1 MHIQQ
6 ITMLG
11 HKDHGKSTLIGSLLM
26 STGSAT
32 EERIADAK
40 NTSKKLGKQ
49 FEPAFILDAFSEER
63 EGGLTIDTAR
73 AQIKY
78 MGKAFE
84 LIDVPGHEELIKNML
99 SGASYA
105 NTAVLVVSAAKDE
118 GIKPQTKRHLFLA
131 KMLGIRHFIVA
142 VNKMD
147 TVGYSQND
155 YEMIKNDIAAYLDD
169 IGVHSQSVNFVPISA
184 YKSEN
189 IVSKSENMHWYR
201 GKPLMELLFTCHTK
215 SSTGKMPLRAI
226 IQGTLETEN
235 GTAYT
240 AKVLSGTIEIGSS
253 IRILPINK
261 KATVKRLYV
270 KGREAR
276 SAKAEENIAINIS
289 QDMGNMRGEVI
300 SNTNMTKSAN
310 AISTMLFFVKPVNG
324 SVELRFNGNGTKA
337 RISLDKIIDTVTGK
351 PKNTQKPKA
360 LDAAECIIRL
370 EKKIAVEEFSS
381 FRDLGRFV
389 VYSAGKF
396 AGIGVVEKV
405 LG

>member
-32 EERIADAK
+32 DERIADAK
-40 NTSKKLGKQ
+40 STSKKLGRQ

-78 MGKAFE
+78 RGKAFE
-84 LIDVPGHEELIKNML
+84 LIDVPGHDELIKNML

-105 NTAVLVVSAAKDE
+105 TTAVLVVSAAKDE

-131 KMLGIRHFIVA
+131 KMLGIRHFVVA

-155 YEMIKNDIAAYLDD
+155 YEMIKNDIAAYLDG

-189 IVSKSENMHWYR
+189 IISKSGNMHWYR
-201 GKPLMELLFTCHTK
+201 GKPLMELLLTCHTK
-215 SSTGKMPLRAI
+215 NFTGKMPLRAI
-226 IQGTLETEN
+226 IQGTLETES

-240 AKVLSGTIEIGSS
+240 AKVLSGTIEAGSS
-253 IRILPINK
+253 IRILPLNK

-276 SAKAEENIAINIS
+276 SAKAEENIAINVS
-289 QDMGNMRGEVI
+289 QDMGNMRGAVI
-300 SNTNMTKSAN
+300 SSTNMTKSAN
-310 AISTMLFFVKPVNG
+310 AISTMLFFVKPVGG
-324 SVELRFNGNGTKA
+324 SAELRFNGNSTKA
-337 RISLDKIIDTVTGK
+337 KISLDKVIDTVTGK

-370 EKKIAVEEFSS
+370 EKKVAVEEFSS

-389 VYSAGKF
+389 VYSSGKF

>member
-169 IGVHSQSVNFVPISA
+169 IGVHSQSVNFVPISCDMFIA
-184 YKSEN
+184 
-189 IVSKSENMHWYR
+189 M
-201 GKPLMELLFTCHTK
+201 F
-215 SSTGKMPLRAI
+215 SSALALRA
-226 IQGTLETEN
+226 
-235 GTAYT
+235 
-240 AKVLSGTIEIGSS
+240 S
-253 IRILPINK
+253 LPF
-261 KATVKRLYV
+261 T
-270 KGREAR
+270 
-276 SAKAEENIAINIS
+276 
-289 QDMGNMRGEVI
+289 
-300 SNTNMTKSAN
+300 
-310 AISTMLFFVKPVNG
+310 
-324 SVELRFNGNGTKA
+324 
-337 RISLDKIIDTVTGK
+337 
-351 PKNTQKPKA
+351 
-360 LDAAECIIRL
+360 
-370 EKKIAVEEFSS
+370 
-381 FRDLGRFV
+381 
-389 VYSAGKF
+389 
-396 AGIGVVEKV
+396 
-405 LG
+405 

>member
-1 MHIQQ
+1 
-6 ITMLG
+6 
-11 HKDHGKSTLIGSLLM
+11 
-26 STGSAT
+26 
-32 EERIADAK
+32 
-40 NTSKKLGKQ
+40 
-49 FEPAFILDAFSEER
+49 
-63 EGGLTIDTAR
+63 
-73 AQIKY
+73 
-78 MGKAFE
+78 
-84 LIDVPGHEELIKNML
+84 
-99 SGASYA
+99 
-105 NTAVLVVSAAKDE
+105 
-118 GIKPQTKRHLFLA
+118 
-131 KMLGIRHFIVA
+131 
-142 VNKMD
+142 
-147 TVGYSQND
+147 
-155 YEMIKNDIAAYLDD
+155 
-169 IGVHSQSVNFVPISA
+169 
-184 YKSEN
+184 
-189 IVSKSENMHWYR
+189 
-201 GKPLMELLFTCHTK
+201 
-215 SSTGKMPLRAI
+215 MPLRAI